1 MGGLPEGSGP
11 HPKEERPRQLI
22 SLYIRF
28 PFGDSGSPRMATMT
42 RAGLVEALRV
52 AGIDVIDSRHCW
64 VRLPL
69 VGLPVDVSPEDLAW
83 VLAQI

>member
-1 MGGLPEGSGP
+1 
-11 HPKEERPRQLI
+11 
-22 SLYIRF
+22 
-28 PFGDSGSPRMATMT
+28 MT